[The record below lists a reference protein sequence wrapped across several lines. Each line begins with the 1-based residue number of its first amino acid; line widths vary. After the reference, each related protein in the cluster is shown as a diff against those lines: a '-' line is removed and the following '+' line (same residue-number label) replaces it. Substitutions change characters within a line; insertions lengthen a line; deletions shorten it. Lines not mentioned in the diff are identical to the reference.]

1 MVLGLQEL
9 EQVLVL
15 VMQVLEQVPKQVL
28 EQVLVLVIQKME
40 LVLVLELVM
49 WMVLVLKVLQQNHS
63 LPQFY
68 RFLLPQF
75 LHQLP
80 YFQSSLHKLLGH
92 G

>member
-1 MVLGLQEL
+1 MVLGLQVL

-15 VMQVLEQVPKQVL
+15 VIQVL

-63 LPQFY
+63 LPRFY

-92 G
+92 GLLQFESS